1 MIQGAAMIKKRLM
14 AVVFLSI
21 LLTYAISVPSIPG
34 EAGQAAMDSITQKS
48 VKLPIVM
55 YHSIVDDPKKSD
67 VYVTTPKALRSD
79 LKYLKENGFEAVNVR
94 DLINYVNGQ
103 GTLPEKPVMI
113 TFDDGHYNTLY
124 HVLPILQD
132 MDMKAVL
139 SIVGS
144 YADEFSK
151 KHDPDPNY
159 GYLSWDEIRILKES
173 GYFEIQNHSYAMHT
187 LNGRR
192 GCQRKSGESQTAY
205 CSTFNSDVMK
215 QQMLLQEHCGAIATA
230 FVYPYGLVCSEAQY
244 CLLQMH
250 FSASLTCVERV
261 NYIQAG
267 NPDCLFS
274 LGRFNRSGKVSTK
287 TFMNRILKQLN

>member
-1 MIQGAAMIKKRLM
+1 MIRKRLM
-14 AVVFLSI
+14 SLVLLSI
-21 LLTYAISVPSIPG
+21 LLTFILSIPATPD
-34 EAGQAAMDSITQKS
+34 ESSQAAMDSITQKS
-48 VKLPIVM
+48 IRLPIIM
-55 YHSIVDDPKKSD
+55 YHSLIDNPKKSD
-67 VYVTTPKALRSD
+67 VYVATPNALRND

-94 DLINYVNGQ
+94 DLIDFVNGQ

-124 HVLPILQD
+124 YALPILQE
-132 MDMKAVL
+132 MDMKAVI

-144 YADEFSK
+144 YADEFSI
-151 KHDPDPNY
+151 KHDPNPNY
-159 GYLSWDEIRILKES
+159 GYLSWEEIRILKDS
-173 GYFEIQNHSYAMHT
+173 GYFEIQNHSYAMHS

-192 GCQRKSGESQTAY
+192 GCQRKRGESETAY

-215 QQMLLQEHCGAIATA
+215 QQILLQEHCGVTATA
-230 FVYPYGLVCSEAQY
+230 FVYPFGLVCPEAQD

-287 TFMNRILKQLN
+287 TFMNRILKQMN

>member
-1 MIQGAAMIKKRLM
+1 MIKKRLTT
-14 AVVFLSI
+14 VVFLSI
-21 LLTYAISVPSIPG
+21 LLTFVLSVPIAPG
-34 EAGQAAMDSITQKS
+34 EKSQAAMDSATQKS
-48 VKLPIVM
+48 IKLPILM
-55 YHSIVDDPKKSD
+55 YHSLIDDPKKSEI
-67 VYVTTPKALRSD
+67 YVATPKALRSD

-94 DLINYVNGQ
+94 DLIDFVNGQ

-124 HVLPILQD
+124 YALPILQE
-132 MDMKAVL
+132 MDMKAVI
-139 SIVGS
+139 SIVGA

-173 GYFEIQNHSYAMHT
+173 GRFEIQNHSYAMHT

-192 GCQRKSGESQTAY
+192 GCQRKSGESETAY

-215 QQMLLQEHCGAIATA
+215 QQMLLMEHCGAAATA
-230 FVYPYGLVCSEAQY
+230 FVYPFGLVCPEAQD

-250 FSASLTCVERV
+250 FSASLTCVERI

-287 TFMNRILKQLN
+287 TIMNRILKQLNRE

>member
-1 MIQGAAMIKKRLM
+1 MIKKRLT

-21 LLTYAISVPSIPG
+21 LLTFVLTTPAVPDEI
-34 EAGQAAMDSITQKS
+34 GQAAMDSTTQKS
-48 VKLPIVM
+48 VKLPIIM
-55 YHSIVDDPKKSD
+55 YHSIVDDPSKKD
-67 VYVTTPKALRSD
+67 VYVATPNTLRSD
-79 LKYLKENGFEAVNVR
+79 LKYLKENGFEAVNVQ

-103 GTLPEKPVMI
+103 GTLPDKPVMI

-124 HVLPILQD
+124 FALPILQE

-139 SIVGS
+139 SIVGA

-159 GYLSWDEIRILKES
+159 GYLSWDEIRVIKES

-192 GCQRKSGESQTAY
+192 GCQRKKGESEASY
-205 CSTFNSDVMK
+205 CSTLNSDVMK
-215 QQMLLQEHCGAIATA
+215 QQMLLQEHCGVIATA
-230 FVYPYGLVCSEAQY
+230 YVYPFGLVCPEAQD

-250 FSASLTCVERV
+250 FSATLTCVERI

-274 LGRFNRSGKVSTK
+274 LGRYNRSGKVSTK
-287 TFMNRILKQLN
+287 TFMKKFLKQLN